1 MSRRQRD
8 ASVGEAIHVIMS
20 RRAFTES
27 NRRWDEP
34 RSLFGDLMVLVFL
47 IVQCLDGAM
56 TYLGVTRWGLG
67 IEANP
72 LVSAAV
78 GAAGLG
84 AGLAGAKL
92 VAMGF
97 GILLHLR
104 QVHLVVALLTA
115 FYIAAAIVP
124 WTALFLTH

>member
-1 MSRRQRD
+1 
-8 ASVGEAIHVIMS
+8 MS
-20 RRAFTES
+20 RRACKNFHT
-27 NRRWDEP
+27 RWDKP
-34 RSLFGDLMVLVFL
+34 RSLFGDVMVLSFL

-78 GAAGLG
+78 TTAGLG

-92 VAMGF
+92 VAIGF

-104 QVHLVVALLTA
+104 QVHVVVALLTV

-124 WTALFLTH
+124 WAALFLTHLS